1 MTEKDITEKTL
12 EAYNDVFADIVN
24 VLLFNGL
31 EIIREEDLVSDI
43 PRSLY
48 KADGKLHEQERD
60 VAKYW
65 KNGNIRIA
73 FYGFENQ
80 TRVDKDIPLRL
91 ISYDGAAYRTQ
102 MLDARKERYPVVTM
116 VLYFGTKRW
125 NQPLSLK
132 ECLDIP
138 KALEPYVN
146 DYKVH
151 LYEIAYLTERQVR
164 LFKSDFW
171 IVADYFTQL
180 RKNKNYI
187 PSSQRIQHV
196 DEVLKLMAAMTG
208 DSRFEEAINDNDQKG
223 VPRTM
228 CEVLD
233 RIEAKGEI
241 KAWYRAIH
249 NLMETT
255 GFSVSKVM
263 KILQVPENIQKSF
276 LERQEEFPWNNI

>member
-1 MTEKDITEKTL
+1 MTEKDMTEKTL

-31 EIIREEDLVSDI
+31 EIIREEDLVSDT

-48 KADGKLHEQERD
+48 KAGGKLHEQERD
-60 VAKYW
+60 VTKYW
-65 KNGNIRIA
+65 KNGNIRIS

-91 ISYDGAAYRTQ
+91 ISYDGAAYRS
-102 MLDARKERYPVVTM
+102 
-116 VLYFGTKRW
+116 
-125 NQPLSLK
+125 LSLK
-132 ECLDIP
+132 ECPDIP